1 MERKKCKESIQQQS
15 VANAS
20 RIRCENV
27 VKMLI
32 LISIFCLVSAN
43 TTRNGRRTLS
53 IAAATPPTAANV
65 PETTARP
72 SAPKANGKAVDDPMV
87 IHVSNSILSRLS
99 SFPSERPLTSIVS
112 KKKGKRA
119 SMKTLK
125 TSSAAKMSSAPSHTA
140 LILIQSAKHAELTAI
155 RDQYRQ
161 FADTFGVQL
170 RNITMDFDSIDGK
183 CNHPAGRPISFIGCW
198 FWIETTRCGKSSRF
212 ARNSRLP
219 VSMLNQLRCN
229 RSRCARTSS
238 HVSPGCVK
246 AEAILSLVRGAPD

>member
-1 MERKKCKESIQQQS
+1 MERKKCRESIQQQS

-27 VKMLI
+27 AKMLI

-43 TTRNGRRTLS
+43 TTRNGKRTLS
-53 IAAATPPTAANV
+53 IAAATTTTAANV

-72 SAPKANGKAVDDPMV
+72 TAPKANGRAADDPTA
-87 IHVSNSILSRLS
+87 ILVSNSILLRLS
-99 SFPSERPLTSIVS
+99 NFSSERPLTSIVS
-112 KKKGKRA
+112 TRRKKA

-125 TSSAAKMSSAPSHTA
+125 TSSAAMMSSAPSHTA
-140 LILIQSAKHAELTAI
+140 LILIQSAKHAELKAI

-183 CNHPAGRPISFIGCW
+183 CNLSSGRPANF
-198 FWIETTRCGKSSRF
+198 
-212 ARNSRLP
+212 
-219 VSMLNQLRCN
+219 V
-229 RSRCARTSS
+229 
-238 HVSPGCVK
+238 H
-246 AEAILSLVRGAPD
+246 